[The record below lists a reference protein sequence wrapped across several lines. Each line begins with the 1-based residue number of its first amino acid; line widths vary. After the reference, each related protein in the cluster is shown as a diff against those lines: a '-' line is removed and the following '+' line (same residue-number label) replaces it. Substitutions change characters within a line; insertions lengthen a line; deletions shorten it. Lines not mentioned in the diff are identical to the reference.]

1 MTLDD
6 LLVSYKQV
14 RVPKAKPIEME
25 EPSRFDLFRQS
36 REQEQQQEQTQDFQ
50 FPGWLETI
58 APTITSKQDRRTT
71 SSRTGSRTD
80 FDNAFDEYL
89 ETHNNDAYTRDILT
103 SIANMESA
111 FDQDAPNESGSS
123 ALGWFQFIDG
133 TRSKYDKSNRQD
145 FASNPQK
152 QITAAVAHYKDLEK
166 SLKPLQAAI
175 DRKNLT
181 PLQAMYGMWWR
192 PESFKNYVLKGQDNF
207 VGKDGMTIEK
217 ILEKAKNE
225 ESKG

>member
-14 RVPKAKPIEME
+14 NAPKVKPINFE

-36 REQEQQQEQTQDFQ
+36 RQQEQGQQQTKNFQ
-50 FPGWLETI
+50 FPGWLEAI
-58 APTITSKQDRRTT
+58 APTTITRRLA
-71 SSRTGSRTD
+71 SPSRTG

-89 ETHNNDAYTRDILT
+89 RTHNSDAYTRDILT

-111 FDQDAPNESGSS
+111 FNQKVSNESGSS
-123 ALGWFQFIDG
+123 ALGWFQFTDG
-133 TRSKYDKSNRQD
+133 TRSKYDKSSRED
-145 FASNPQK
+145 FANDPQK
-152 QITAAVAHYKDLEK
+152 QITTAVAHYKDLEK
-166 SLKPLQAAI
+166 SLKPLQVAI
-175 DRKNLT
+175 DRKKLT
-181 PLQAMYGMWWR
+181 PLQAIYGMWWR
-192 PESFKNYVLKGQDNF
+192 PKSFRNYILIGKDNF

-225 ESKG
+225 ESQG